1 VPHGSVM
8 GQTHANLGWFG
19 MTSVKPFGMLV
30 EAKGEGV
37 SGSGDLVIGSSGD
50 RKSKIQTL
58 TPIGIGMGQTYAN
71 LG

>member
-1 VPHGSVM
+1 
-8 GQTHANLGWFG
+8 
-19 MTSVKPFGMLV
+19 MTRVKPFGMLV
-30 EAKGEGV
+30 EARGEGV

-58 TPIGIGMGQTYAN
+58 TPIGIGMDQTYAN

>member
-1 VPHGSVM
+1 MTRV
-8 GQTHANLGWFG
+8 NFFG
-19 MTSVKPFGMLV
+19 ILV
-30 EAKGEGV
+30 GAKGEGV

-58 TPIGIGMGQTYAN
+58 TPIGIGMDQTYAN